1 MITAQ
6 EKIAIAKLA
15 AKFSARKVML
25 FGSSAREGSAGR
37 DIDLAVSGIEP
48 HMFVRFYSDLMWA
61 ISKPIDVVDL
71 DKDSLFTRMIR
82 REGIVLYEQSA

>member
-6 EKIAIAKLA
+6 EKSAIVRLA
-15 AKFSARKVML
+15 AEFSARKIML
-25 FGSSAREGSAGR
+25 FGSSAREGGAGR

-61 ISKPIDVVDL
+61 LSRPVDVVDL
-71 DKDSLFTRMIR
+71 DKDSLFTRIIR
-82 REGIVLYEQSA
+82 REGIVLYEQPT